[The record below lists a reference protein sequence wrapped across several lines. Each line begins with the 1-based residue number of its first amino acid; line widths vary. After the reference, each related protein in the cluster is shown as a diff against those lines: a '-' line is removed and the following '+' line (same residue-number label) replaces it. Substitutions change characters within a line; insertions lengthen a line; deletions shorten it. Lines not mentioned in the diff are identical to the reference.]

1 MEELERYIQVLISE
15 DCMECQICLD
25 KPEDNEE
32 IYEVGDIVEFLISKG
47 VVFGIDERKIQKI
60 LEEGVYDT
68 YVTVAVGEKAIEGR
82 DGYYLY
88 TFDTNPNKKP
98 RLREDGTVDYL
109 NLNLFQTVSKGDLI
123 ARYFAKIDGEDGTNV
138 LGQKIVVKKGKHLS
152 PLRGKGFFTSED
164 CMEYYAL
171 YDGKVEVTNGCINVT
186 QTSMLPGNVD
196 LNSGNLDVKG
206 DLDIMG
212 NVITGMVV
220 KASGNVTIGGLV
232 EGASIIAGKNVL
244 IKGGILGG
252 GKAKVVAGGNIF
264 AQFIENAIIESGDC
278 VQANS
283 VVNSIVT
290 AYNDINIFGKTS
302 SIIGGSLKANRMVRT
317 RCIGSIGQITTRI
330 NVGMESSEIASLK
343 YKEMKRKEVEGE
355 LHKVET
361 AINMMKNMSEQKEM
375 LMMLTRT
382 KIDRNAMLT
391 NLNKEIEDLRI
402 RMKLAAKAEVIA
414 ETMAYQGTIVSI
426 DGIVLKLDN
435 DYEKISF
442 IRKKDKILTRMY
454 KEEND

>member
-171 YDGKVEVTNGCINVT
+171 YDGKVEVANGCINVT

-343 YKEMKRKEVEGE
+343 YKEMKRKEIEGE

>member
-171 YDGKVEVTNGCINVT
+171 YDGKVEVANGCINVT

-317 RCIGSIGQITTRI
+317 RCIGSTGQITTRI

>member
-171 YDGKVEVTNGCINVT
+171 YDGKVEVANGCINVT

-343 YKEMKRKEVEGE
+343 YKEMKRKEVEEE

>member
-82 DGYYLY
+82 DGYYSY

-252 GKAKVVAGGNIF
+252 GRAKVVAGGNIF

-317 RCIGSIGQITTRI
+317 RCIGSIGRITTRI

-355 LHKVET
+355 LHKIET

>member
-252 GKAKVVAGGNIF
+252 GRAKVVAGGNIF

-355 LHKVET
+355 LHKIET